1 MDLIYHI
8 IGLCPDTHAHFDL
21 LDLIASWDS
30 VMNFISRFSLII
42 IKTKLLILEGMKYF
56 SK

>member
-1 MDLIYHI
+1 MEIFYHI
-8 IGLCPDTHAHFDL
+8 IGICPDTKAHFDM

-30 VMNFISRFSLII
+30 VMNFISRFSLFI
-42 IKTKLLILEGMKYF
+42 IKTKLLILEGIKYF